1 MATVGDRIGKISF
14 LDQVNQSFD
23 RAAAYMCFSDDLLS
37 QIKVN
42 NSVHEISFPV
52 RRRLRRYLVIDFAPQ
67 GHVALSCAKSTRLR
81 APKEVYPTL
90 VYLAALW
97 MKNGLIQIMRRAST
111 YKIPAS

>member
-1 MATVGDRIGKISF
+1 
-14 LDQVNQSFD
+14 
-23 RAAAYMCFSDDLLS
+23 MCFSDDLLS

-52 RRRLRRYLVIDFAPQ
+52 RRRLRRYLVIGF
-67 GHVALSCAKSTRLR
+67 ALSCAKSTRLR